1 MQVNKEL
8 TKKYYDDYSP
18 CTCDCCKNYCLQIE
32 KRYPEVCAF
41 LKGLNVDVLKPFELM
56 FIEEEDKIKYIGC
69 MYVVYGTVD
78 ENYKKEIKGI
88 TFEINKNNHPSTGI
102 EEAHFVLDFGA
113 IELPKLLETLK

>member
-1 MQVNKEL
+1 
-8 TKKYYDDYSP
+8 
-18 CTCDCCKNYCLQIE
+18 
-32 KRYPEVCAF
+32 
-41 LKGLNVDVLKPFELM
+41 M